1 MVLVT
6 HGMYQEAEG
15 GAGCELRGDQSPGLH
30 GRHQVG
36 LLIVSLTNQRLGN
49 FNLTNRRPGLE
60 IITGAESVKLMSE
73 LAEVSLVMVSH
84 QESLVYYNIQVS
96 SILQMRVLEVMVLIT
111 QLSGD
116 HLKAVERTGFLA
128 QLVSLLQTQV
138 ILTNQRPLPRSRD
151 LV

>member
-1 MVLVT
+1 M
-6 HGMYQEAEG
+6 
-15 GAGCELRGDQSPGLH
+15 
-30 GRHQVG
+30 
-36 LLIVSLTNQRLGN
+36 
-49 FNLTNRRPGLE
+49 TNRRPGLE

>member
-1 MVLVT
+1 
-6 HGMYQEAEG
+6 
-15 GAGCELRGDQSPGLH
+15 
-30 GRHQVG
+30 
-36 LLIVSLTNQRLGN
+36 
-49 FNLTNRRPGLE
+49 
-60 IITGAESVKLMSE
+60 
-73 LAEVSLVMVSH
+73 
-84 QESLVYYNIQVS
+84 
-96 SILQMRVLEVMVLIT
+96 MRVLEVMVLIT